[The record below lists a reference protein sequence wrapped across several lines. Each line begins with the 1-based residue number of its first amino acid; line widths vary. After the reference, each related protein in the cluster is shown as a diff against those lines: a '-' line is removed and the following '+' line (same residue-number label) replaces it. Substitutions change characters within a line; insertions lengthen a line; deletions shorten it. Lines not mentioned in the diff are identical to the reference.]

1 MGGRVMR
8 SCALVIVSGGGRG
21 GGGEEGTGKD
31 LYEQSPEGK
40 WTGKFPYRKLEPGY
54 R

>member
-1 MGGRVMR
+1 MSNELIGGRVMR
-8 SCALVIVSGGGRG
+8 SCALVIVE
-21 GGGEEGTGKD
+21 GEGEGTGKD